1 MRANAIRHVD
11 VQANGL
17 RFHCAEAGDPLSP
30 MILFL
35 HGFPEFWYAWRKQL
49 ETLSDDWF
57 CVAPDCRGINL
68 TQKPE
73 DLESYAI
80 GNLVDDVAGIIAAY
94 GRERVVLVGHDWG
107 GFMAWEVA
115 IRRPDL
121 IDRLVIINCAHPG
134 IMSELLH
141 QPDSEQVTR
150 SQYML
155 AFRSEQAEMLV
166 SRDDFA
172 GLRTNILDPG
182 LKAGHLTE
190 DDAAAYLAHWQVP
203 GSLTGGLNYYRA
215 NRSGPPSGDDAPARS
230 VAETQVSVP
239 TMVLWGEGDPY
250 FAPENLERM
259 QEAGPDITVHRYPEN
274 DHWIA
279 HQVPDEISAR
289 IAQFAGKDLTQ
300 STT

>member
-1 MRANAIRHVD
+1 MAEDVIRHVD

-17 RFHCAEAGDPLSP
+17 RFHCAEAGDPLAP

-49 ETLSDDWF
+49 ETLSGDWL
-57 CVAPDCRGINL
+57 CVAPDCRGINR
-68 TQKPE
+68 TEQSA
-73 DLESYAI
+73 DLAGYEI

-121 IDRLVIINCAHPG
+121 IEKLVIINCAHPG

-141 QPDSEQVTR
+141 EPDSEQATR

-155 AFRSEQAEMLV
+155 AFRSDQAEELV
-166 SRDDFA
+166 TRDDHA
-172 GLRTNILDPG
+172 GLRTNILEPG
-182 LKAGHLTE
+182 LQAGHLTE
-190 DDAAAYLAHWQVP
+190 EDAAAYMVHWLTP
-203 GSLTGGLNYYRA
+203 GSLTAGLYYYRA
-215 NRSGPPSGDDAPARS
+215 NKSGPPSGDDAAPRR
-230 VAETQVSVP
+230 VADTRVSVP
-239 TMVLWGEGDPY
+239 TLVLWGEGDPY
-250 FAPENLERM
+250 FAPECLNRM
-259 QEAGPDITVHRYPEN
+259 PEAGPDIRIVRYPEN

-279 HQVPDEISAR
+279 HQIPDEISR
-289 IAQFAGKDLTQ
+289 QIGQFAGSDRTQ
-300 STT
+300 SST